1 MKLYSIKC
9 KSLKIYNLPFPAT
22 DDGQAVNLVRNA
34 VRQGNEKQLVTDIQ
48 DLSLFSVGVFDSKEG
63 IKNTRPK
70 LVTDLA
76 AIPGIFDLVK
86 EVVENVAAVSEA

>member
-9 KSLKIYNLPFPAT
+9 KSLKIYNTPFPAT
-22 DDGQAVNLVRNA
+22 DDGQAVNLVRNV

-86 EVVENVAAVSEA
+86 EVVENVAAVPEA

>member
-9 KSLKIYNLPFPAT
+9 KSLKIYNTPFPAT
-22 DDGQAVNLVRNA
+22 DDGQAVNLVRNV
-34 VRQGNEKQLVTDIQ
+34 VRQGNENQLVTDIE

-63 IKNTRPK
+63 IKCTRPK

-86 EVVENVAAVSEA
+86 EVVENVAAVPEV